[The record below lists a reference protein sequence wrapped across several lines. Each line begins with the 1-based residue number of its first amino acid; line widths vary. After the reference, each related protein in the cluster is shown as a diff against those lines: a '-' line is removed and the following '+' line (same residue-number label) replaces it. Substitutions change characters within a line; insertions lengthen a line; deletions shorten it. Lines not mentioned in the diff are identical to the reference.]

1 MVPLDRSVFQDS
13 RVQRE
18 TTAFREKSAK
28 MDHLDNQEQMEILVP
43 VDFLE
48 SLDLL
53 DMLVL
58 LVFQAHRDLLD
69 LQDKTV

>member
-1 MVPLDRSVFQDS
+1 LALPDRSVFQDPW
-13 RVQRE
+13 VQRE
-18 TTAFREKSAK
+18 TTAFREKSANL
-28 MDHLDNQEQMEILVP
+28 DHLDNQEQMEILVP

-69 LQDKTV
+69 HQDKTV

>member
-28 MDHLDNQEQMEILVP
+28 MDHLDNQLVSHSPTWCSSSNYSREQMEILVP

-48 SLDLL
+48 SLGLL
-53 DMLVL
+53 
-58 LVFQAHRDLLD
+58 
-69 LQDKTV
+69 